1 MMLRGERDLG
11 SAAPVLVLAA
21 TVLLAAIACGSARA
35 QIATPL
41 PKDLEGVGIT
51 EHLNDRIPL
60 DLTFADED
68 SQAVQLASFFK
79 SGRPVILAFV
89 YFECPMLCTFVLNGL
104 VTSMQKIG
112 WVPGKE
118 FEVVSVSFNP
128 ADTPSL
134 AKAKK
139 ENYIESFGNPEAAR
153 GWHFLTG
160 SPEEI
165 RALTQ
170 AVGFGYRWDDKQKQF
185 VHAAAI
191 YVLTP
196 DGRLSRYL
204 YGIDFDPPTLRLSL
218 LEAAG
223 GKIGSPLNQ
232 VIMYCYHY
240 NPKSGSYSLAAFR
253 IMQIAAGLTAIVL
266 GAVLSALW
274 IRGRRVRG

>member
-1 MMLRGERDLG
+1 MMPRGERGLG
-11 SAAPVLVLAA
+11 SATPVLVLAA

-35 QIATPL
+35 QVATPL

-139 ENYIESFGNPEAAR
+139 ENYIESFGNPAAGR